1 MNSKKLASI
10 VVLVAA
16 TFLVVL
22 ILQTLGDKTYER
34 NKYAKPVEKST
45 VLTEEER
52 AALEQE
58 LYDAEVNA
66 QWQTTKLATLRGTPH
81 PEIVDVWKAQVLKSK
96 AGLKK
101 ALNDAYSVAENAV
114 EKSDIPF
121 VQKQK
126 IIADE
131 KKQVDALLSQWKKAI
146 DSGTP
151 PSTQT
156 VNSYLEKIQ
165 DYLEDVRDVIETLTP
180 ENSGLTQE
188 QIDTY
193 KKEIQQSIAEVE
205 STVTVLDQAQA
216 DVAHA
221 EEELEVQE
229 HVGDPEAIDHQTQE
243 VLDAQAKVADAE
255 KALEEHPSSPTEI
268 YIPEPFDPNIK
279 IIPLFDPSKPHLLQ
293 D

>member
-10 VVLVAA
+10 VVLIAA
-16 TFLVVL
+16 ILLLVL

-34 NKYAKPVEKST
+34 NKYAKPVDT
-45 VLTEEER
+45 THVLTEEER

-58 LYDAEVNA
+58 LYDAQVNA
-66 QWQTTKLATLRGTPH
+66 QWQTTKLATLRGTKSS
-81 PEIVDVWKAQVLKSK
+81 EVIDIWKAQVAKSK
-96 AGLKK
+96 AGLSK
-101 ALNDAYSVAENAV
+101 ALKDAYSVSENAV
-114 EKSDIPF
+114 KKSDIPF

-131 KKQVDALLSQWKKAI
+131 KKQIDALLAEWKKAI
-146 DSGTP
+146 DSGNP

-156 VNSYLEKIQ
+156 VNTYLEKIQ
-165 DYLEDVRDVIETLTP
+165 DYLEDVRDVIDTLTP

-188 QIDTY
+188 QIDEY
-193 KKEIQQSIAEVE
+193 KKEIQESISEVE

-221 EEELEVQE
+221 EEVLNVQE
-229 HVGDPEAIDHQTQE
+229 HVGDPQAIEEQTHE
-243 VLDAQAKVADAE
+243 VIEAQAEVADLKDKIDAS
-255 KALEEHPSSPTEI
+255 KPPVEI
-268 YIPEPFDPNIK
+268 FIPEPFDPNIK